1 MKTIEQRGKSVEDA
15 VEQACAQLGVTRDQ
29 VEVEVVE
36 EQKGGL
42 FGLLSPPSATVRVT
56 VKEEPLQG
64 SSVPLRDSGVPAA
77 SEAVPIQE
85 PAQPAAETPTAPSP
99 TAEEARALVQSI
111 LDSMEISATATVLS
125 LTEAS
130 EAGGRQVIIDMVGD
144 DSGVLIG
151 KYGQTLYALQYLVNI
166 ILNKGNP
173 HPLKVLLDVQGY
185 RERREES
192 LKTVAR
198 NAAARAKR
206 QGRKV
211 KLEPLPI
218 HERRIIHLT
227 LQDDKSVFTYSEGE
241 DPNRYVIVA
250 PSEERGSG
258 KPERGR
264 GGYGDRGERG
274 GRGRYGDRGER
285 GGFGGRS
292 SERRFTSRDT
302 SEWDD
307 AWAKLESETKPKESE
322 EEQA

>member
-29 VEVEVVE
+29 VEVEVLE

-42 FGLLSPPSATVRVT
+42 FGLLSQPSAMVRVT
-56 VKEEPLQG
+56 VKEEPQRE
-64 SSVPLRDSGVPAA
+64 SDVPAA
-77 SEAVPIQE
+77 SEVAPTEE
-85 PAQPAAETPTAPSP
+85 PAETAAAPPPSV
-99 TAEEARALVQSI
+99 EEARALVQSI

-125 LTEAS
+125 LTDAS

-166 ILNKGNP
+166 ILNKGNAN
-173 HPLKVLLDVQGY
+173 PLKVLLDVQGY

-250 PSEERGSG
+250 PSDERGSG

-264 GGYGDRGERG
+264 GGYGDRSERG
-274 GRGRYGDRGER
+274 GRGRYGDRGGR
-285 GGFGGRS
+285 GGYGGRS
-292 SERRFTSRDT
+292 SERRFAPRDT

>member
-15 VEQACAQLGVTRDQ
+15 VAQACAQLGVTRDQ
-29 VEVEVVE
+29 VEVEVLE

-56 VKEEPLQG
+56 VKEEPLQEG
-64 SSVPLRDSGVPAA
+64 GVPAA
-77 SEAVPIQE
+77 SEVAPSQE
-85 PAQPAAETPTAPSP
+85 PQPPAAEAPAIPPP

-111 LDSMEISATATVLS
+111 LDAMKISATATVLS
-125 LTEAS
+125 LTEAA
-130 EAGGRQVIIDMVGD
+130 EAGRRQVLIDLVGD

-173 HPLKVLLDVQGY
+173 DPLKVWLDVQGY

-250 PSEERGSG
+250 PSEERGAG

-274 GRGRYGDRGER
+274 GRGRYTDRGER
-285 GGFGGRS
+285 SGRGGYGGRS
-292 SERRFTSRDT
+292 SERRFAPRHT
-302 SEWDD
+302 SEWDE
-307 AWAKLESETKPKESE
+307 AWAKLESEMKPKESG

>member
-1 MKTIEQRGKSVEDA
+1 MKTIELRGKSVEDA
-15 VEQACAQLGVTRDQ
+15 VEQACAQLGVTREQ
-29 VEVEVVE
+29 VEVEVLE

-42 FGLLSPPSATVRVT
+42 FGLLSQPSATVRVT
-56 VKEEPLQG
+56 VKEEPQRE
-64 SSVPLRDSGVPAA
+64 SDVPAA
-77 SEAVPIQE
+77 SEVVPAEE
-85 PAQPAAETPTAPSP
+85 PAETAAAPPPSV
-99 TAEEARALVQSI
+99 EEARALVQSI

-166 ILNKGNP
+166 ILNKGNAN
-173 HPLKVLLDVQGY
+173 PLKVLLDVQGY

-198 NAAARAKR
+198 SAAARAKR

-241 DPNRYVIVA
+241 DPNRYVIIA

-264 GGYGDRGERG
+264 GRYGDRGGRG
-274 GRGRYGDRGER
+274 GRGRY
-285 GGFGGRS
+285 GGRS
-292 SERRFTSRDT
+292 SERRFAPCDT

-307 AWAKLESETKPKESE
+307 AWAKLESETKPKESNE
-322 EEQA
+322 GKN